1 MNRPQGRGATA
12 LEKHYAFL
20 LWLFPVVEQFPR
32 GQKFILGD
40 RLQVAAL
47 SVLESLTEATYSQ
60 RVAGS
65 LDGARP
71 RCPPIPLCRIRGRNP
86 GSCGIPRSIPDS
98 ARVEGVA

>member
-1 MNRPQGRGATA
+1 MVRTAHPTDAARLNRPQGRGATA

-47 SVLESLTEATYSQ
+47 SVLESLTEA
-60 RVAGS
+60 
-65 LDGARP
+65 RP
-71 RCPPIPLCRIRGRNP
+71 PSGCTSG
-86 GSCGIPRSIPDS
+86 PRESGPS
-98 ARVEGVA
+98 G